1 MHLYALPWVHPNGI
15 LYTAGR
21 PGFQVSH
28 DFIGPAS
35 FRDALRTRIQPSLAQ
50 GEWHMQLE
58 LRELRKQ
65 DYKKTIRFAI
75 TGMHFDWYMDSRVLL
90 NLYGRYFWYLELT
103 RATQVIAAYAEGDF
117 AGVLLAAVK
126 GEEKRHRSFWKSLY
140 VTIFDRLQR
149 GFSKDGAGAYEAAN
163 KDLFA
168 RYCKN
173 NTPDGEILF
182 LAANP
187 ELKIKGIGTALLA
200 EFERREQGKTV
211 YVYTDNAC
219 TYSFYEHRGF
229 ERAGETDIVLRLG
242 SKEVPLKCLL
252 YSKTIP

>member
-1 MHLYALPWVHPNGI
+1 
-15 LYTAGR
+15 
-21 PGFQVSH
+21 
-28 DFIGPAS
+28 
-35 FRDALRTRIQPSLAQ
+35 
-50 GEWHMQLE
+50 MQLE

-65 DYKKTIRFAI
+65 DYKKAIRFAI
-75 TGMHFDWYMDSRVLL
+75 TGMHFDWYMASCVLL
-90 NLYGRYFWYLELT
+90 NLYGRHFWYLELT

-242 SKEVPLKCLL
+242 SKEVHLKCLL